1 MSKYILNMTKSKNK
15 PAEIKPTALM
25 MPRFN
30 LCVLMCFS
38 FFLFRVSAQFDENNG
53 TIKFPSNPDE
63 KSLFEVPEESPFLKG
78 DFLNKP
84 LDISA
89 PKNNNPKIN
98 MENQEKFLDPGDY
111 YLTKLKG
118 KKGEDDKNPNDYKSN
133 QYLGDYRVEGDDV
146 RIIFRDHEYPDGDRV
161 RILHN
166 DDVIRANVLLVER
179 FVGLVVELVPGF
191 NKIDFIALNQGT
203 SGPNTAEVR
212 VYDEA
217 GNLTAANQ
225 WNLATGVK
233 ATYIIVKE

>member
-1 MSKYILNMTKSKNK
+1 MSIFILNMTKKLFKSY
-15 PAEIKPTALM
+15 EILPTAFMLS
-25 MPRFN
+25 RFN
-30 LCVLMCFS
+30 LYILMCFS
-38 FFLFRVSAQFDENNG
+38 FFVFRVSAQFEKNNS
-53 TIKFPSNPDE
+53 TIKFPSDSNE

-84 LDISA
+84 LDISS

-98 MENQEKFLDPGDY
+98 MENQERFLDPGDY

-118 KKGEDDKNPNDYKSN
+118 KKGEDDKNPNNYKSN

-217 GNLTAANQ
+217 GNLIAANQ

-233 ATYIIVKE
+233 ATFIIVKE

>member
-1 MSKYILNMTKSKNK
+1 MTKKIFK
-15 PAEIKPTALM
+15 PSGASPAAFML
-25 MPRFN
+25 PRFN
-30 LCVLMCFS
+30 IYMVMYFS
-38 FFLFRVSAQFDENNG
+38 FFVFRISAQFDGNNS
-53 TIKFPSNPDE
+53 TIKFHSNPDE

-118 KKGEDDKNPNDYKSN
+118 EKGEGDKNPNNYKSN

-179 FVGLVVELVPGF
+179 FMGLVVELVPGF
-191 NKIDFIALNQGT
+191 NKIDFIALNQGA

-233 ATYIIVKE
+233 ATFIIVKE

>member
-1 MSKYILNMTKSKNK
+1 MTKKVFKTNKTMPKAFMSQRSSLYIL
-15 PAEIKPTALM
+15 
-25 MPRFN
+25 F
-30 LCVLMCFS
+30 CFS
-38 FFLFRVSAQFDENNG
+38 FFMFKISAQFDKNRN
-53 TIKFPSNPDE
+53 TLKFPSNPDE
-63 KSLFEVPEESPFLKG
+63 KPLFNVPEESPFLKR

-84 LDISA
+84 LDISV
-89 PKNNNPKIN
+89 PKNNTPKIN
-98 MENQEKFLDPGDY
+98 MENKEKFLNPGDY

-118 KKGEDDKNPNDYKSN
+118 KKGEDEKNPNNYKSN

-161 RILHN
+161 KILHN
-166 DDVIRANVLLVER
+166 DKVIQANVLLVER
-179 FVGLVVELVPGF
+179 FVGLVVELVSGF

-233 ATYIIVKE
+233 ATFIIVKE

>member
-1 MSKYILNMTKSKNK
+1 MPIFILNMTKKLFKSNK
-15 PAEIKPTALM
+15 ILHAAFMLS
-25 MPRFN
+25 RFN
-30 LCVLMCFS
+30 LYILMCFS
-38 FFLFRVSAQFDENNG
+38 FFVFRVSAQFEKNNS
-53 TIKFPSNPDE
+53 TIKFPSDPND

-84 LDISA
+84 LDISS
-89 PKNNNPKIN
+89 PKNNNPNIN
-98 MENQEKFLDPGDY
+98 MENQERFLDPGDY

-118 KKGEDDKNPNDYKSN
+118 KKGEDDKNPNNYKSN

-212 VYDEA
+212 VYDEV

-233 ATYIIVKE
+233 ATFIIVKE